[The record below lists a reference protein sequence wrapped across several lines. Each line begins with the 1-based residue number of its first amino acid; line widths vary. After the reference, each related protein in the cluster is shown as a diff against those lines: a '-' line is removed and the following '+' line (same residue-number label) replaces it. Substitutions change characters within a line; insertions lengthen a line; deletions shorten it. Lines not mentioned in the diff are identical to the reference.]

1 MVQKYT
7 KHGHVFLKK
16 NFFFILFSIIFGVS
30 FKCIFLNESDKI
42 PIQISLKFVPRSP
55 IDNKPALVQGMAW
68 RQTGDN
74 PLPEPMMTQFVK
86 HIVPLGGDEFK
97 KCHLNP
103 HYKPKTVWWL
113 PQVYNGA
120 AYTNKTVSSS
130 WIRVQ
135 SQKTGLILGLR
146 PANER
151 RRYKVTSFLIGWA
164 QT

>member
-1 MVQKYT
+1 MAMFFCLFLSFLLYFPLYLESVSNAFSWMKMIRFRFKFHWSLFPWVQLTINQHWFREWLDAKQVIS
-7 KHGHVFLKK
+7 HCL
-16 NFFFILFSIIFGVS
+16 NQWWPSSWSIY
-30 FKCIFLNESDKI
+30 
-42 PIQISLKFVPRSP
+42 
-55 IDNKPALVQGMAW
+55 
-68 RQTGDN
+68 
-74 PLPEPMMTQFVK
+74 
-86 HIVPLGGDEFK
+86 VPLGGDEFK
-97 KCHLNP
+97 KCRLNP

-120 AYTNKTVSSS
+120 AYTNKTVFSS